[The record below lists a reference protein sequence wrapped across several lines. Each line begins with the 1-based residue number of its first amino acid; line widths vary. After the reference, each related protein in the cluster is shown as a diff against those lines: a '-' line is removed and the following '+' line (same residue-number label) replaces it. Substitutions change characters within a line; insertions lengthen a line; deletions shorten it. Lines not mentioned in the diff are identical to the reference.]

1 MSRSFTA
8 LAGVLLLA
16 VGIALLAGSTL
27 PRGGS
32 VAPLALPSALATATP
47 PAPTS
52 STGAT
57 ATAPTI
63 GPIPDGY
70 RVQMPRLGIDL
81 PIAEGNI
88 DVDEIG
94 RAHV

>member
-47 PAPTS
+47 APTS

-81 PIAEGNI
+81 PIA
-88 DVDEIG
+88 
-94 RAHV
+94 